1 MKQIKSNVKYC
12 IERKMHYH
20 DTDSDWEQIRCH
32 KNLQDAMYDIE
43 QERKE
48 FYKQEFRLTRVEST
62 VIN

>member
-1 MKQIKSNVKYC
+1 
-12 IERKMHYH
+12 MHYH
-20 DTDSDWEQIRCH
+20 DADSDWEQIRCH

-48 FYKQEFRLTRVEST
+48 FYKQEFRLTRVESI

>member
-20 DTDSDWEQIRCH
+20 DADSDWEQIRCH

-48 FYKQEFRLTRVEST
+48 FYKQEFRLTRVESI